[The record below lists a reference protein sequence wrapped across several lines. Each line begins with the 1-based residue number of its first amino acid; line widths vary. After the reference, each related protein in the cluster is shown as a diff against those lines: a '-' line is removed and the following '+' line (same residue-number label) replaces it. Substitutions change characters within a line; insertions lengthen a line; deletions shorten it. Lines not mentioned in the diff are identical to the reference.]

1 MSDEIYKEKFMA
13 FLTGIE
19 MQNINDFI
27 ELPVEDIKVIAVI
40 FKTIVNNSKTRE
52 LLHDLGRIDALFN
65 SPHNG

>member
-65 SPHNG
+65 SPLNG